1 VAEIP
6 RAIDY
11 SDDINRLCERAALTL
26 LKCAGPWWERIFL
39 AGGLVPRYL
48 ITDLPELVRPHVGT
62 TDVDLVVGV
71 AVVDEGPEPYETL
84 VTNMRRAGFEMYRNP
99 AGEQQT
105 FRWSIGIDGQTVL
118 VEFMTEQ
125 GGEPG
130 SIARPRQ
137 NTGAKLGAFE
147 VRGAS
152 LVALDFVEREIRG
165 RLQDGS
171 ESFGTIRV
179 ANLVPFLTLKSL
191 ALHERGAVKY
201 KDAYDIVFTLGNWPG
216 GPDGA
221 AVEAARSP
229 VIGREVV
236 REALGKLDAHFE
248 HAGMDAPGH
257 YSRFLFD
264 EAVDD
269 HEEEERLKL
278 EALAVVRGFFGT
290 LAGLMPSLTD
300 AEITP
305 GQ

>member
-1 VAEIP
+1 MAGIP

-11 SDDINRLCERAALTL
+11 DDDTNRLCECAALTL

-48 ITDLPELVRPHVGT
+48 IADLPDLVRPHVGT
-62 TDVDLVVGV
+62 TDVDLMVGV

-84 VTNMRRAGFEMYRNP
+84 VTNMRRAGFEMYRDSS
-99 AGEQQT
+99 GLQQS
-105 FRWSIGIDGQTVL
+105 FRGSIVIDGNTVL

-125 GGEPG
+125 GGAPG

-152 LVALDFVEREIRG
+152 LVAEDFVDRDIRG

-191 ALHERGAVKY
+191 AMHERGAVKH

-216 GPDGA
+216 GPAGA
-221 AVEAARSP
+221 AATASESP

-236 REALGKLDAHFE
+236 QHAFAKLGAHFE
-248 HAGMDAPGH
+248 HARMDGPVH
-257 YSRFLFD
+257 YSTFLFD
-264 EAVDD
+264 EATDD
-269 HEEEERLKL
+269 DEEQERLRL
-278 EALAVVRGFFGT
+278 EAVAAVRGFFDA
-290 LAGLMPSLTD
+290 LADRT
-300 AEITP
+300 TP
-305 GQ
+305 ATTS

>member
-1 VAEIP
+1 MTEIP

-11 SDDINRLCERAALTL
+11 DDDTSRLCERAALAL

-48 ITDLPELVRPHVGT
+48 ITDLPAFVRPHVGT

-84 VTNMRRAGFEMYRNP
+84 VANMRRAGFEVYTDTT
-99 AGEQQT
+99 GHQVS
-105 FRWSIGIDGQTVL
+105 FRWSIVIDGSTVMI
-118 VEFMTEQ
+118 EFMTEQ

-130 SIARPRQ
+130 SIARPRH

-147 VRGAS
+147 ARGAS
-152 LVALDFVEREIRG
+152 LLAEDFVEREIRG
-165 RLQDGS
+165 RLPDGN

-179 ANLVPFLTLKSL
+179 SNLVPFLTLKSL
-191 ALHERGAVKY
+191 ALHERGSVKH

-216 GPDGA
+216 GPAGA

-229 VIGREVV
+229 VIEREVV
-236 REALGKLDAHFE
+236 RDALGKLEAHFE
-248 HAGMDAPGH
+248 HAAMDAAGQ

-264 EAVDD
+264 QAADD
-269 HEEEERLKL
+269 AEEEERLRL
-278 EALAVVRGFFGT
+278 EAVAVVGAFFEG
-290 LAGLMPSLTD
+290 LAEQMR
-300 AEITP
+300 
-305 GQ
+305 

>member
-1 VAEIP
+1 MTEIP

-11 SDDINRLCERAALTL
+11 DDYTTALCERAALTL
-26 LKCAGPWWERIFL
+26 LKCAGPWWERIYL

-48 ITDLPELVRPHVGT
+48 LPELPELARPHVGT
-62 TDVDLVVGV
+62 TDIDLVVGV
-71 AVVDEGPEPYETL
+71 AVVDEGPEPYDTL
-84 VTNMRRAGFEMYRNP
+84 VANMRRAGFDISKDD
-99 AGEQQT
+99 AGRQQS
-105 FRWSIGIDGQTVL
+105 FRWWISIAGKTVL
-118 VEFMTEQ
+118 IEFMTEQ

-147 VRGAS
+147 ARGAS
-152 LVALDFVEREIRG
+152 LVALDYVEREIRG
-165 RLQDGS
+165 QLQDGS

-216 GPDGA
+216 GPAGA
-221 AVEAARSP
+221 AAAAAKSP

-236 REALGKLDAHFE
+236 RDALAKLDGHFE

-257 YSRFLFD
+257 YSKFLFD

-269 HEEEERLKL
+269 DQEEERLRL
-278 EALAVVRGFFGT
+278 EAVAVVRGFFDA
-290 LAGLMPSLTD
+290 LAGPTK
-300 AEITP
+300 
-305 GQ
+305 